1 MDLNHWYEKSS
12 GSKRMLDKDFTLS
25 TIRSILAADERLRI
39 KASSYLTGRD
49 EDTVI
54 DIFPTTQTL
63 SYIRLLHG
71 FIGTCRGK
79 SIHQVLRDPC
89 VLRKQLLYGLCKT
102 IFDTITVKQVANE
115 WKIHSTLFPYNALDD
130 EHLEQYLM
138 VWSSSVRQSV
148 QTGVLGALR
157 DILYQFAD
165 NDEYGLYVDW
175 YVTVGIIPLMDVK
188 SKPADITQRAAFV
201 RAAIHKST
209 ETHPLAQDLLTANL
223 PLLQQV
229 VTHLCA
235 VRIVNSPELRIFKRI
250 RSEKIEAQ
258 LKEKHTGSYIVTE
271 PLAYERDQLFF
282 TTPIAH
288 LHEEI
293 LRYDSLCRHQKICQL
308 LNTYPVKAVTTSR
321 HEMNCKKIVD
331 MMEKHDRGSDAK
343 KSIIKFLLNVS
354 DSKSR
359 IGIEDSV
366 ESFLQDLTPSLVD
379 QSRLMPSRTPGGGP
393 SAPGGISAAGPS
405 QDRDIRDLFK
415 KQMIKCLE
423 EQIQAQVDEIQD
435 LKSINQTWESRV
447 RELRDLLTRY
457 ARQRSGR
464 TLERDPKLHHLSV
477 TEAIRKAQEVSFT
490 PLAVEDNRVVANSFF
505 SQFIPNTEKLENLLT
520 ELWENE
526 YFRTFR
532 MKRIVTAQGAE
543 EAIVYSNYT
552 VERVT
557 LPYLFSILSLSTLE
571 PIPEDYLNLS
581 FGEIVAAAY
590 DDSKFRQYVDL
601 ICNREKARRRQMT
614 TQPDAHRPSN
624 AERPGQQD
632 AAATGGG
639 PYRLLHQQHGHHSG
653 HSHGHPYGA
662 RGFGSPY

>member
-12 GSKRMLDKDFTLS
+12 GSKRTSERDLTLS

-49 EDTVI
+49 DDTVI
-54 DIFPTTQTL
+54 DIFPTAQTL

-102 IFDTITVKQVANE
+102 IFDTITVRQVADE
-115 WKIHSTLFPYNALDD
+115 WKIHSTLFPYQALDD
-130 EHLEQYLM
+130 EDLENYLL
-138 VWSSSVRQSV
+138 VWSASVRQSV
-148 QTGVLGALR
+148 QTGVLGTLR

-165 NDEYGLYVDW
+165 NDDYGLYVDW

-188 SKPADITQRAAFV
+188 SKPAEIAQRAAFI

-209 ETHPLAQDLLTANL
+209 ETHPLAQDLLNSNL
-223 PLLQQV
+223 HLLQQV
-229 VTHLCA
+229 VTHLCG

-250 RSEKIEAQ
+250 KSEKIEAQ
-258 LKEKHTGSYIVTE
+258 LKERTINRYIVTE
-271 PLAYERDQLFF
+271 PLAYERNQLFF
-282 TTPIAH
+282 TTPISH

-321 HEMNCKKIVD
+321 HEMNCKRIVD

-343 KSIIKFLLNVS
+343 KSIMKFLLNVS

-393 SAPGGISAAGPS
+393 SASAPPVTNAT

-435 LKSINQTWESRV
+435 LKSLNQAWESRV
-447 RELRDLLTRY
+447 RELRDLLSRY
-457 ARQRSGR
+457 ARQRSAQ
-464 TLERDPKLHHLSV
+464 TFEREPKLHHLSI
-477 TEAIRKAQEVSFT
+477 TEAVRKAQEVAFN
-490 PLAVEDNRVVANSFF
+490 PLAIEDNRVVANSFF

-532 MKRIVTAQGAE
+532 MKRLVTAQGAE

-552 VERVT
+552 VERVVI
-557 LPYLFSILSLSTLE
+557 PYLFSVLSLSTLE
-571 PIPEDYLNLS
+571 PIPEEYLHLS

-590 DDSKFRQYVDL
+590 DDSKFRQYVEL

-614 TQPDAHRPSN
+614 RQPVVHRPPSD
-624 AERPGQQD
+624 AERPSQQQQD
-632 AAATGGG
+632 AGG
-639 PYRLLHQQHGHHSG
+639 PFRPSRHGHLD
-653 HSHGHPYGA
+653 GA
-662 RGFGSPY
+662 RGIGSPY